1 MGQDRQRHPV
11 AAPGAPPS
19 AALDAGIG
27 GSRPPPPPGPR
38 ERIPLRALL
47 RFRRDPTGFLASI
60 AETYGDVAHFR
71 FGRRRLYLLSHPDL
85 VREVLVARHREFIK
99 SYALQRSRVLLG
111 EGLLTSEGEFH
122 LRQRRLAQPAFHRD
136 RIAAYGAVMAEI
148 AARFAGRWRD
158 GEVVDMAAEMSRLT
172 LEVVGR
178 TLFDTEVGDEAD
190 ALGGALTD
198 AMVLFDR
205 LTIPFS
211 EWLDRL
217 PLPSNRRFARAR
229 ERLDATILRLID
241 EHRRP
246 GDRGDL
252 LSMLI
257 DARDHTG
264 DGGGMTDRQLR
275 DEALT
280 IFLAGHETVANALA
294 WTWYLLSHHPEV
306 AARLHAEVDEVART
320 EGPGPG
326 AFPRLSYTRAVLAE
340 SMRLFPPAWVI
351 GREPRSDLEIGGF
364 AIPAGTIVMMSPWVL
379 HRDPRF
385 WDDPT
390 AFRPERWLDGDRCSV
405 ERRGYLPFGAGPR
418 KCIGEGFAWM
428 EGVLVLATLARRW
441 TARLV
446 PEHPV
451 ETRPLITLRPRF
463 GMRMMLRARG

>member
-1 MGQDRQRHPV
+1 MASGVPRTGVRRP
-11 AAPGAPPS
+11 AAS
-19 AALDAGIG
+19 
-27 GSRPPPPPGPR
+27 GSPARTPPGPR
-38 ERIPLRALL
+38 ERLPLRALL
-47 RFRRDPTGFLASI
+47 RFRRDPTGYLASV
-60 AETYGDVAHFR
+60 AARYGDVAHFR
-71 FGRRRLYLLSHPDL
+71 FGRRRLYLVSHPDL
-85 VREVLVARHREFIK
+85 MREVLVARHRDFIK

-122 LRQRRLAQPAFHRD
+122 LRQRRLAQPAFHRE
-136 RIAAYGAVMAEI
+136 RIAAYGDSMAEI
-148 AARFAGRWRD
+148 AERFAGCWRD
-158 GEVVDMAAEMSRLT
+158 GDTVDMATEMAHLT
-172 LEVVGR
+172 LEIVGR

-229 ERLDATILRLID
+229 ERLDSTILRLID
-241 EHRRP
+241 EHRRS

-257 DARDHTG
+257 DSRDDTV
-264 DGGGMTDRQLR
+264 DGGAMTDVQLR

-280 IFLAGHETVANALA
+280 IFLAGHETVANALT
-294 WTWYLLSHHPEV
+294 WTWYLLSRHADA

-320 EGPGPG
+320 ERAGPG
-326 AFPRLSYTRAVLAE
+326 AFDRLPYTRAVLAE

-351 GREPRSDLEIGGF
+351 GREPRRDVEIGGF

-385 WDDPT
+385 WDEPT
-390 AFRPERWLDGDRCSV
+390 AFRPERWLDGDRASV
-405 ERRGYLPFGAGPR
+405 ERRAYLPFGAGPR

-428 EGVLVLATLARRW
+428 EGVLVLASLARRW

-446 PEHPV
+446 DGHPSD
-451 ETRPLITLRPRF
+451 TRPLITLRPRY
-463 GMRMMLRARG
+463 GMRMALEARG